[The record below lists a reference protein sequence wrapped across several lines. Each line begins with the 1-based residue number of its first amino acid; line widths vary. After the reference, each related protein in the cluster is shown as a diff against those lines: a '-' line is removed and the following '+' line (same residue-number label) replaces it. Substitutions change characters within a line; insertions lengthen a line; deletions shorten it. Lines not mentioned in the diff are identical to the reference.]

1 MRTILFIIL
10 ISALLIIWQCATLKP
25 TASGVEAAL
34 KHYDNL
40 IKKVDGDYIAMMYTT
55 DGDLGNSAHGRA
67 AIKKMLDGFKN
78 FKVLE
83 QKSTSN
89 SINIKGDSALQKGFY
104 NQTAVV
110 GKDTYRIKKSFT
122 IHWAWINKK
131 EWLVKRFD
139 VD

>member
-1 MRTILFIIL
+1 MRTILCFIL
-10 ISALLIIWQCATLKP
+10 ISVLPVIWQCTTLKP
-25 TASGVEAAL
+25 STNGVEAAL
-34 KHYDNL
+34 NHYDNL
-40 IKKVDGDYIAMMYTT
+40 IKKVDGDSIAMMYTI
-55 DGDLGNSAHGRA
+55 DGDLGNSAHGIA
-67 AIKKMLDGFKN
+67 AIKKMLDGFKS

-89 SINIKGDSALQKGFY
+89 IINIKGDSALQKGFY

-110 GKDTYRIKKSFT
+110 GKDTYRIKKQFT

-131 EWLVKRFD
+131 EWQVKRFD

>member
-1 MRTILFIIL
+1 MRTILFFIL
-10 ISALLIIWQCATLKP
+10 ISALLIIFQCTTLKP

-34 KHYDNL
+34 NKYDNL
-40 IKKVDGDYIAMMYTT
+40 IKKVDGDSIALMYTT

-67 AIKKMLDGFKN
+67 AIKKMFDGFKS

-83 QKSTSN
+83 QKSISN
-89 SINIKGDSALQKGFY
+89 TITLKGDSALQKGFY

-110 GKDTYRIKKSFT
+110 GKDTYRIKKQFT

-131 EWLVKRFD
+131 EWQVKRFD